1 MQDIDNNLISKVNGT
16 YQYENTANSFTARF
30 AQNNANDSLV
40 YFAVNEEHWIAFSPV
55 ERFTQLGTVKDNS
68 IYYKGIRQNVD
79 LNTLSTAMELK
90 KK

>member
-1 MQDIDNNLISKVNGT
+1 MKIQLIPLQQDLHRIMPMTVW
-16 YQYENTANSFTARF
+16 
-30 AQNNANDSLV
+30 
-40 YFAVNEEHWIAFSPV
+40 FAVNEEHWIAFSPV